1 MAAEAS
7 IIPGRDLGHDVRL
20 HFAQALGDLHSLFRV
35 LGPWTTQRR
44 TMQVLCEPRASGDP
58 PMIFM
63 SAACHEPSSVNTP
76 LDLHVLVLVRL
87 GEQC

>member
-1 MAAEAS
+1 
-7 IIPGRDLGHDVRL
+7 
-20 HFAQALGDLHSLFRV
+20 
-35 LGPWTTQRR
+35 
-44 TMQVLCEPRASGDP
+44 
-58 PMIFM
+58 MIFI